1 MNNTRRY
8 IKEQLKKGVSEHD
21 ILEALKEA
29 GHEPTAAKHAIKETQ
44 KTIKRLH
51 RVIVALATLLAIAV
65 VLLIATN
72 TDQAPVTPIEEQP
85 PALTDE
91 ELLQQATQENNA
103 TLCEEITDEYLRSEC
118 EAEFSEPEAY
128 QPTPEEQTLIQ
139 AIRSGDSTRCEELND
154 SLRSECEAE
163 FIQPETYEPSTQE
176 EIILQAIQENDI
188 TICEELEDEYWRS
201 ECEAEFR

>member
-21 ILEALKEA
+21 ILEALKQA

-51 RVIVALATLLAIAV
+51 RVIVALAALLAIAV

-72 TDQAPVTPIEEQP
+72 TDQAPTTPNQEQP
-85 PALTDE
+85 PQLTDE
-91 ELLQQATQENNA
+91 ELLAQAVQQNNI
-103 TLCEEITDEYLRSEC
+103 TICEEITGDYLRGEC

-139 AIRSGDSTRCEELND
+139 AIRSGDPTRCEELNE

-163 FIQPETYEPSTQE
+163 FSQPEAPQPSTQE

-201 ECEAEFR
+201 ECEAELR